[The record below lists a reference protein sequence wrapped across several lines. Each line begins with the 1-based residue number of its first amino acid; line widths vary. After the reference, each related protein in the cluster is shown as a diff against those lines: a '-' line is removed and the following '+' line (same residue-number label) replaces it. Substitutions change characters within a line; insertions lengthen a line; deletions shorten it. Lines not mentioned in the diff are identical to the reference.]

1 MRLFTIALFTLLF
14 TMTATAVPLPIQIN
28 DMHDGNLAYGGENP
42 GDTAFGGYDDDV
54 LGLLKNFDIDYVKFT
69 TIGAQQV
76 EALIHVNYADGLVNP
91 ITQDWSYWIEGSDG
105 TPHRM
110 TTGDLLFDVGD
121 TYKWGV
127 ALTTHDSLIAGT
139 LYQIANNE
147 VLTSDQA
154 LGTTSGI
161 RAYQPVLIG
170 AGATAVPDSLIPG
183 GLFAV
188 RDGDSSAWD
197 ITVRFKP
204 GENSLF
210 LTALAATGLSVH
222 YASATCAND
231 ILDGYMQYGAVPEPM
246 SMVLM
251 GGGLLALGLFGRR
264 LRRL

>member
-1 MRLFTIALFTLLF
+1 MRLLIIALFTLLF
-14 TMTATAVPLPIQIN
+14 TMTATAIPLPIQID
-28 DMHDGNLAYGGENP
+28 DMHNGSLAYGGADP
-42 GDTAFGGYDDDV
+42 GDTAFGGYDADV
-54 LGLLKNFDIDYVKFT
+54 LGLLKDFDIDYVQFT

-76 EALIHVNYADGLVNP
+76 EALIHVNYAGGLVNP
-91 ITQDWSYWIEGSDG
+91 ITEDWNYWIAGS
-105 TPHRM
+105 RL

-121 TYKWGV
+121 TYRWGV
-127 ALTTHDSLIAGT
+127 ALTSHDSLIAGT

-161 RAYQPVLIG
+161 REGQPVLIG
-170 AGATAVPDSLIPG
+170 AGATAVPDSLIAG
-183 GLFAV
+183 GLFAL
-188 RDGDSSAWD
+188 RDGDSSAWN
-197 ITVRFKP
+197 ITVTFRP

-210 LTALAATGLSVH
+210 LTDLATTGLSVH

-231 ILDGYMQYGAVPEPM
+231 FLHGYMQYGEVPEPI